1 MSLPHTSGPMTT
13 PGSAPGPTHP
23 LLPKLRALKLS
34 GMLLT
39 LETRAAQAAQSQLA
53 PTEFLALLLDD
64 ELARRD
70 DKRFQRHVS
79 AAGVDPTKSLAH
91 FDFAAV
97 PALNRTL
104 VLELATC
111 SFITHAQN
119 VLLCGP
125 TGTGKSHL
133 ANALAVEVLKR
144 GHTALVRPAHR
155 LLADLHAARADG
167 SFARRFA
174 RLCALDLVVLDD
186 FGLRPL
192 PAQAAEDL
200 YDLIRERYERKPR
213 VVTSNRAFDEWPEA
227 FGNGLLASAALDR
240 LTHHCQTLVIRGKSY
255 RQRARPAT
263 TTPPTSTSDLSEL
276 PPPNAEDGR

>member
-1 MSLPHTSGPMTT
+1 ML
-13 PGSAPGPTHP
+13 THP

-39 LETRAAQAAQSQLA
+39 LDTRATQAAQGNLS

-64 ELARRD
+64 ELERRAQH
-70 DKRFQRHVS
+70 RLERRVS
-79 AAGVDPTKSLAH
+79 EAGVDPIKALAQ

-97 PALNRTL
+97 PALNRSL

-111 SFITHAQN
+111 GFIARAEN

-133 ANALAVEVLKR
+133 ANALAVEALKR
-144 GHTALVRPAHR
+144 GYTTLLRSAHR

-167 SFARRFA
+167 SYPRRFA
-174 RLCALDLVVLDD
+174 RLCSVDLLALDD
-186 FGLRPL
+186 FGLRSL
-192 PAQAAEDL
+192 SLQGAEDL
-200 YDLIRERYERKPR
+200 YDLIRERYERKALIL
-213 VVTSNRAFDEWPEA
+213 TSNRAFDEWAEA

-240 LTHHCQTLVIRGKSY
+240 LTHHCHVLVIRGQSY
-255 RQRARPAT
+255 RQRGRRKEET
-263 TTPPTSTSDLSEL
+263 TSLSPSDAGPEL
-276 PPPNAEDGR
+276 D

>member
-1 MSLPHTSGPMTT
+1 
-13 PGSAPGPTHP
+13 

-39 LETRAAQAAQSQLA
+39 LETRAAQAAQGQLA

-70 DKRFQRHVS
+70 EKRFQRHVS

-111 SFITHAQN
+111 SFLTHAQN

-144 GHTALVRPAHR
+144 GRTALVRPAHR

-192 PAQAAEDL
+192 TAQAAEDL
-200 YDLIRERYERKPR
+200 YDLIRERYERKPL

-240 LTHHCQTLVIRGKSY
+240 LTHHCHTLVIRGQSY
-255 RQRARPAT
+255 RQRTRQAT
-263 TTPPTSTSDLSEL
+263 TTRPTSTPDLPEL
-276 PPPNAEDGR
+276 AAPNAEDGR